1 MKIRFIP
8 ITEKTIQLIHLTTQ
22 LIYFVHSSFIT
33 FFFNRHVIIL
43 IIKCQWFGTILLH
56 ILRQQGT
63 YLTIKM
69 YKLSCSIHAGE
80 CSKLRFICYLI
91 TGKVAP
97 WFFVFLICMKI
108 FFQQNCDV
116 INGSYVIRFHYY
128 IKLFS
133 IQYDHQTGTS
143 YWNSTENMTFMWILS
158 IN

>member
-22 LIYFVHSSFIT
+22 LIYFVHSSFVT

-43 IIKCQWFGTILLH
+43 IIKCQWFCIILLN
-56 ILRQQGT
+56 INSACEKLFRNVQV
-63 YLTIKM
+63 
-69 YKLSCSIHAGE
+69 LSCSIEASE

-97 WFFVFLICMKI
+97 WFFVLLICMKI

-128 IKLFS
+128 IKLFP

-143 YWNSTENMTFMWILS
+143 YWNSMENMTFMWILS

>member
-22 LIYFVHSSFIT
+22 LIYFVHSSFVT

-43 IIKCQWFGTILLH
+43 IIKCQWFCIILLH
-56 ILRQQGT
+56 ITRIAK
-63 YLTIKM
+63 YLEK
-69 YKLSCSIHAGE
+69 YKLSCWIQASQ

-97 WFFVFLICMKI
+97 WFFGFLICMKI
-108 FFQQNCDV
+108 FLRQNCDV

-128 IKLFS
+128 IKLFP

-143 YWNSTENMTFMWILS
+143 YWNSMENTTFMWIIS

>member
-33 FFFNRHVIIL
+33 FFFNRQVIIL
-43 IIKCQWFGTILLH
+43 IIKCQWFCTILLH
-56 ILRQQGT
+56 IRRT
-63 YLTIKM
+63 YLEM
-69 YKLSCSIHAGE
+69 YKLSCSIDATE

-97 WFFVFLICMKI
+97 WFFVLLICMKI

-128 IKLFS
+128 IKLFP

-143 YWNSTENMTFMWILS
+143 YWNSMENMTFMWIIS